1 MTSSVS
7 SSNDSSNPY
16 ASLGLAI
23 QSQSGTSSSGS
34 TSGNSNGT
42 LNQAD
47 FLKLLTTQLQ
57 NQDPTKPMDNTAFV
71 AQMAQFSSVQ
81 GIDDLN
87 KTVQGFQSTLQAN
100 QVIQAASLVGKAAMV
115 KGDTARMY
123 QTTSSDGKT
132 TKPSGILGAVDV
144 PTGATKMTVKIAD
157 ATGKVVKSIDVPV
170 NSGNSRA
177 SFSWDGM
184 LADGTAAPAGNY
196 TVSANATVSGK
207 GQAAQTYVG
216 AVIQS
221 VGVSSNGPQIN
232 LDGLGTAKL
241 SDIVGILN

>member
-1 MTSSVS
+1 MTTGVD
-7 SSNDSSNPY
+7 SNNSSNPY
-16 ASLGLAI
+16 ASLGLAV
-23 QSQSGTSSSGS
+23 QKSSGS
-34 TSGNSNGT
+34 DSSGNGS

-47 FLKLLTTQLQ
+47 FLKLLTTQLK

-81 GIDDLN
+81 GINDLN

-100 QVIQAASLVGKAAMV
+100 QVMQAASLVGKAAMV
-115 KGDTARMY
+115 KGDTAHLY
-123 QTTSSDGKT
+123 HQTASDGST
-132 TKPSGILGAVDV
+132 QPSGILGAVDV
-144 PTGATKMTVKIAD
+144 PTGATQMTVKIA
-157 ATGKVVKSIDVPV
+157 APNGQVVKTIDVPV
-170 NSGNSRA
+170 NSDGSRA
-177 SFSWDGM
+177 SFAWDGK
-184 LADGTAAPAGNY
+184 LPDGSVAPEGNY
-196 TVSANATVSGK
+196 TVTANATVSGK

-232 LDGLGTAKL
+232 LDGLGSAKL

>member
-1 MTSSVS
+1 MTTGVD
-7 SSNDSSNPY
+7 SNNSSNPY
-16 ASLGLAI
+16 ASLGLAV
-23 QSQSGTSSSGS
+23 QKSSGS
-34 TSGNSNGT
+34 DSSGNGS

-47 FLKLLTTQLQ
+47 FLKLLTTQLK

-81 GIDDLN
+81 GINDLN

-100 QVIQAASLVGKAAMV
+100 QVMQAASLVGKAAMV
-115 KGDTARMY
+115 KGDTAHLY
-123 QTTSSDGKT
+123 HQKASDGSMQ
-132 TKPSGILGAVDV
+132 PSGILGAVDV
-144 PTGATKMTVKIAD
+144 PTGATQMTVKIA
-157 ATGKVVKSIDVPV
+157 APNGQVVKTIDVPV
-170 NSGNSRA
+170 KSDGSRA
-177 SFSWDGM
+177 SFAWDGK
-184 LADGTAAPAGNY
+184 LPDGSVAPEGNY
-196 TVSANATVSGK
+196 TVTANATVSGK

-232 LDGLGTAKL
+232 LDGLGSAKL

>member
-1 MTSSVS
+1 MTTGVD
-7 SSNDSSNPY
+7 SNNSPNPY
-16 ASLGLAI
+16 ASLGLAV
-23 QSQSGTSSSGS
+23 QKGSGSDSSG
-34 TSGNSNGT
+34 NGS

-47 FLKLLTTQLQ
+47 FLKLLTTQLK

-81 GIDDLN
+81 GINDLN

-100 QVIQAASLVGKAAMV
+100 QVMQAASLVGKAAMV
-115 KGDTARMY
+115 KGDTAHLY
-123 QTTSSDGKT
+123 HQKASDGSMQ
-132 TKPSGILGAVDV
+132 PSGILGAVDV
-144 PTGATKMTVKIAD
+144 PTGATQMTVKIA
-157 ATGKVVKSIDVPV
+157 APNGQVVKTIDVPV
-170 NSGNSRA
+170 KSDGSRA
-177 SFSWDGM
+177 SFAWDGK
-184 LADGTAAPAGNY
+184 LPDGSVAPEGNY
-196 TVSANATVSGK
+196 TVTANATVSGK

-232 LDGLGTAKL
+232 LDGLGSAKL